1 MVVLAGSGGIDQVA
15 LTNFE
20 KTFLMLAQQQQSKL
34 ESSGVVKYLPSD
46 GKYNTLPR
54 MGKIELSSV
63 TGRNPEKKYSDYS
76 VDNRLLRKNRFTT
89 TILLDNLV
97 DINELITDPT
107 SYVMQNL
114 LAAKNRVT
122 DRVIAASAIGT
133 VLTGSPNAA
142 PVETSAAD
150 DGVITIDAKSGFNYN
165 TFKEITETY
174 INNEIPMDMIDRV
187 KLLIT
192 GAENSALMSEDK
204 FINSRYITARPVE
217 AGVVKN
223 TGPFDVI
230 MFAGSVT
237 GGITVANPILPEA
250 DGVRHCLAL
259 APESVALAV
268 ELGDLRVEQSAKHV
282 NSKEL
287 TIDFWINGMRTE
299 GARVLDITTTI

>member
-34 ESSGVVKYLPSD
+34 EGSGVVKYLPSD

-63 TGRNPEKKYSDYS
+63 SGRNPEKQYSDYS

-97 DINELITDPT
+97 DVNELIADPT

-114 LAAKNRVT
+114 IAAKNRVT
-122 DRVIAASAIGT
+122 DRVIAASAIGS

-142 PVETSAAD
+142 PTETSAAD

-192 GAENSALMSEDK
+192 GAENSALMSDDK
-204 FINSRYITARPVE
+204 FINSRYVTARPVE
-217 AGVVKN
+217 AGIVKN

-250 DGVRHCLAL
+250 EGVRHCLAL